1 MNSFDGAFECDAD
14 AGVTVPSSC
23 EPCGAA
29 RRSLR
34 PVFCV
39 PEPRGVNVAAA
50 AAFGEMPIFLACVT
64 AGCAASVLGVKEGDS
79 TLKDFF
85 GLFEEFQHVQK
96 KKRGSG
102 NGHAQSIRW
111 CYSGREIMVERTSS
125 WVMMSFNARIQ
136 LQGAQGP
143 TFLKLPTK
151 RPILAWCGSIYRRTV
166 LKAGGTRWVVP
177 PRISRHL
184 RKGRGHIIPGP
195 TLPKLDRWAER
206 VFARGLV
213 RDLFGTCVAGFD
225 QDRRF
230 LSIALRSSADV

>member
-1 MNSFDGAFECDAD
+1 MCRRRNGARETDTPSPF
-14 AGVTVPSSC
+14 AGVIADEKSWLKGQVP
-23 EPCGAA
+23 G
-29 RRSLR
+29 
-34 PVFCV
+34 F
-39 PEPRGVNVAAA
+39 
-50 AAFGEMPIFLACVT
+50 
-64 AGCAASVLGVKEGDS
+64 
-79 TLKDFF
+79 
-85 GLFEEFQHVQK
+85 
-96 KKRGSG
+96 
-102 NGHAQSIRW
+102 
-111 CYSGREIMVERTSS
+111 
-125 WVMMSFNARIQ
+125 MMSFNARIQ
-136 LQGAQGP
+136 LQGAQDP